1 LSGHDTAV
9 ATSQISEYFEN
20 YIKAMSQTFDNLVTI
35 LLIKRRLKGGNSASH
50 PDRAGPMGKTKGRSP
65 V

>member
-1 LSGHDTAV
+1 
-9 ATSQISEYFEN
+9 
-20 YIKAMSQTFDNLVTI
+20 MSQTFDNLVTI